1 MTENLRRSLD
11 EKNNELV
18 TSPGWEPSDN
28 LSKLVIVPLEETEH
42 KLKHEH
48 YIEFNSEETRGLSKK
63 VIVEY
68 KNVTKVRYQFFPTLR
83 MGTFCSS
90 TDWNIISNLSVNKS
104 TPGVSYFHIMNERGP
119 FTQTLFKK
127 NTLNDSPFPNC
138 CVMWNTEEQM
148 PEVHVEL
155 NEPGDV
161 TISYDKI
168 YTPNDLG
175 IKLVSNKEFLI
186 PLEGFTLHTTS
197 GYFGFKVDKKLE
209 QSPAFIK

>member
-1 MTENLRRSLD
+1 MLKMTENLRRSLD

-28 LSKLVIVPLEETEH
+28 LSKLVIVPLEETRH
-42 KLKHEH
+42 KLINEN
-48 YIEFNSEETRGLSKK
+48 YLQFNSEETRGISKK

-68 KNVTKVRYQFFPTLR
+68 KNVTKVRYEFMPELR
-83 MGTFCSS
+83 MGTFGNS
-90 TDWNIISNLSVNKS
+90 TDWNIMSNLSVNKS
-104 TPGVSYFHIMNERGP
+104 TPGISYFHLMDKKVP
-119 FTQTLFKK
+119 FTQTIFKK
-127 NTLNDSPFPNC
+127 NTLNNSPFPSC
-138 CVMWNTEEQM
+138 CAVWNTKNEM

-175 IKLVSNKEFLI
+175 IKLMAAKEFLI
-186 PLEGFTLHTTS
+186 PLEGVTLHAKD
-197 GYFGFKVDKKLE
+197 GYFGFNDDMKLE
-209 QSPAFIK
+209 